1 MELPPNF
8 RIILIPLLMILVV
21 PFIVYIPK
29 LQQQQILRLVNET
42 VALVRNQT
50 LRHGPE
56 NPGHSE

>member
-1 MELPPNF
+1 MELPTNF
-8 RIILIPLLMILVV
+8 RIVLAPLLMILVI

-50 LRHGPE
+50 LRH
-56 NPGHSE
+56 